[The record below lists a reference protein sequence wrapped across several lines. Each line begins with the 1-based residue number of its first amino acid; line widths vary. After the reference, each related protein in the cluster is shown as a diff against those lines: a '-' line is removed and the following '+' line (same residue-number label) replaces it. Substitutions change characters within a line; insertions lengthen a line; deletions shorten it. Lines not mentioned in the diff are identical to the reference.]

1 MPKQMRIFAA
11 CGNLGY
17 GFPEEN
23 LKRALEMDL
32 SFLGSDAGS
41 TDCGPYYLGE
51 GVPFVSREAFKRD
64 ATLLLKAAL
73 DKKIPLLLGSCIG
86 SGNDD
91 SLNIAVEV
99 FKEIAQEEKLSF
111 KLGVIYCEQ
120 DKEFLK
126 EQLRKGKIH
135 SMGYLP
141 ELTEAEIDR
150 SKHTVALMGHE
161 PFLKAFEMGA
171 DVVIAGRT
179 TDTSIYAALPIAAG
193 FDPGLAWHA
202 GKLLECGAASTQEF
216 APGDCIVVTLEEDCF
231 YVEPMNPNLH
241 HTPVSVAAHSFYEN
255 GSPFHL
261 YEPGGM
267 MDLTDCKY
275 EAVSDRKVKVSGSHW
290 IPDPVHKIKLESARF
305 VGYRT
310 ISIMGTKDPGLIAQI
325 NDYEQRVR
333 GYLKSKVHDAFGDSV
348 KDDDYIFNFRVYGRN
363 GVMGASETMPVT
375 SHELGIVLEV
385 IAPSERLSRAI
396 CAFARTFTLHQDF
409 PGRKC
414 SAGNM
419 AIAFSPSDIFAG
431 PVYDFNMEHLL
442 EVDDPLSLVDIK
454 LLEL

>member
-1 MPKQMRIFAA
+1 MP
-11 CGNLGY
+11 
-17 GFPEEN
+17 
-23 LKRALEMDL
+23 
-32 SFLGSDAGS
+32 
-41 TDCGPYYLGE
+41 
-51 GVPFVSREAFKRD
+51 
-64 ATLLLKAAL
+64 LLLKAAL

-396 CAFARTFTLHQDF
+396 CAFARTFTLHQNF

>member
-141 ELTEAEIDR
+141 
-150 SKHTVALMGHE
+150 
-161 PFLKAFEMGA
+161 
-171 DVVIAGRT
+171 
-179 TDTSIYAALPIAAG
+179 
-193 FDPGLAWHA
+193 
-202 GKLLECGAASTQEF
+202 
-216 APGDCIVVTLEEDCF
+216 
-231 YVEPMNPNLH
+231 
-241 HTPVSVAAHSFYEN
+241 
-255 GSPFHL
+255 
-261 YEPGGM
+261 
-267 MDLTDCKY
+267 
-275 EAVSDRKVKVSGSHW
+275 
-290 IPDPVHKIKLESARF
+290 
-305 VGYRT
+305 
-310 ISIMGTKDPGLIAQI
+310 
-325 NDYEQRVR
+325 
-333 GYLKSKVHDAFGDSV
+333 
-348 KDDDYIFNFRVYGRN
+348 
-363 GVMGASETMPVT
+363 
-375 SHELGIVLEV
+375 
-385 IAPSERLSRAI
+385 
-396 CAFARTFTLHQDF
+396 
-409 PGRKC
+409 
-414 SAGNM
+414 
-419 AIAFSPSDIFAG
+419 
-431 PVYDFNMEHLL
+431 
-442 EVDDPLSLVDIK
+442 
-454 LLEL
+454 